1 MAKSAKVKF
10 VTDKVRFSFVNV
22 FEPAETLSG
31 LMKYSTMI
39 MIPKSDKAQ
48 IAKFN
53 KAFEECKQAN
63 AGFFGGTVPKL
74 LKGGLRDGDTE
85 RDDENFAGY
94 YFVNALS
101 NEKPGIVDVD
111 VNPILDKSEFYSGCW
126 GRASVTFFA
135 YDVTGAKGITLGLNN
150 VMKLED
156 GERLGGTSSA
166 AADFAV

>member
-39 MIPKSDKAQ
+39 MIPKTDKEQ

-53 KAFEECKQAN
+53 AAFEECKKAN
-63 AGFFGGTVPKL
+63 AAYFGGSIPKL
-74 LKGGLRDGDTE
+74 LKGGLRDGDAE
-85 RDDENFAGY
+85 RDDPNFAGY

-101 NEKPGIVDVD
+101 NEKPGVVDADLMPVM
-111 VNPILDKSEFYSGCW
+111 DKSEFYSGCW
-126 GRASVTFFA
+126 GRASVTFYA

-156 GERLGGTSSA
+156 GERLGGNTSA